1 LGDLTCHFIE
11 PGITKE
17 DNLGVSVTTFADG
30 YEPPK
35 IPGGYSEDVVFAI
48 GKWLANF
55 HKASRKFS
63 EDFPEAS

>member
-1 LGDLTCHFIE
+1 MGDLTCYFIE
-11 PGITKE
+11 PGIAKE
-17 DNLGVSVTTFADG
+17 DNLGVSETTFAQR
-30 YEPPK
+30 YEPSK

-63 EDFPEAS
+63 EEFP